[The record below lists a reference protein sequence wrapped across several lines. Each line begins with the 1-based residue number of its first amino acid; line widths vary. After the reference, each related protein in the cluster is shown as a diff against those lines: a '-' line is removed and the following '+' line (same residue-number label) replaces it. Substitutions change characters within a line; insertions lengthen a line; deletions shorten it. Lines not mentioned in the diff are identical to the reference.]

1 MTFEELC
8 LMCEGTFDI
17 GLIKGNYGK
26 PLLLSEY
33 DQTIKGYIQNN
44 PRSNS
49 GFITIFLNNP
59 DNSNGCYINLN
70 YYDQSVQ
77 GIPANHFKY
86 EIPRTTTAILRTS
99 KEIFDQYR
107 IAFLQTRTNVFYYNR
122 NPIEKVFP
130 QNKLRETIEKLI
142 KVNNV
147 FMSYGAQYQILGG
160 VYAEKQENTLERLKT
175 GWEKTKEGWKNMP
188 ADVSSWWNSL

>member
-1 MTFEELC
+1 MTFEDLC
-8 LMCEGTFDI
+8 LMCEGTFDV

-26 PLLLSEY
+26 PLSLSEY
-33 DQTIKGYIQNN
+33 DQTIKGYIQNS

-49 GFITIFLNNP
+49 GFITIFLNIP

-70 YYDQSVQ
+70 YYDQPVP
-77 GIPANHFKY
+77 GIPAKHFKY

-107 IAFLQTRTNVFYYNR
+107 IAFLQTRTNVFYYNL

-130 QNKLRETIEKLI
+130 QNKLRETIDKLI

-160 VYAEKQENTLERLKT
+160 VYAEKQENALERLATSFGKA
-175 GWEKTKEGWKNMP
+175 KEGWKNMP

>member
-1 MTFEELC
+1 MTFEDLC

-26 PLLLSEY
+26 TLSLSEY

-70 YYDQSVQ
+70 YYDQPVQ
-77 GIPANHFKY
+77 GIPAKHFKY

-107 IAFLQTRTNVFYYNR
+107 IAFLQTRTNVFYYNL

-160 VYAEKQENTLERLKT
+160 VYAEKQENTLERLATSFGKA
-175 GWEKTKEGWKNMP
+175 KESWKNMP

>member
-1 MTFEELC
+1 
-8 LMCEGTFDI
+8 MCEETYSV

-26 PLLLSEY
+26 PLSLSEY

-70 YYDQSVQ
+70 YYDQPVQ
-77 GIPANHFKY
+77 GIPAKHFKY

-107 IAFLQTRTNVFYYNR
+107 IAFLQTRTNVFYYNL

-160 VYAEKQENTLERLKT
+160 VYAEKQENTLERLATSFGKA
-175 GWEKTKEGWKNMP
+175 KESWKNLP
-188 ADVSSWWNSL
+188 ADVSSWWNNL